1 MIRPCYH
8 QVLLCVLLLLSGAC
22 ASGQP
27 VRLLRSLVLR
37 WTCFH
42 RAFVY
47 FCYLYFLKTCLLY
60 M

>member
-27 VRLLRSLVLR
+27 VRLLRSLVHPV
-37 WTCFH
+37 TSIDP
-42 RAFVY
+42 ADVY
-47 FCYLYFLKTCLLY
+47 FSFL
-60 M
+60 